1 MKFPLVMVLAA
12 LAMGGLAEARSAEGK
27 PLISAVQ
34 VSLDGRRVAVGFEL
48 QNGVSDPLLE
58 RIETG
63 LPSGFTYEIQLSLDR
78 KRWWDR
84 RLASAQL
91 EVVAVYDAVTQEYLV
106 NFQLDG
112 NLIES
117 RIARDRQELESAMSR
132 VDDLSVFAVGEV
144 DPGRR
149 VQVRVRA
156 DLGSRTRFGI
166 IPSRITTDW
175 ALSEKFHPP
184 AG

>member
-1 MKFPLVMVLAA
+1 MRLPVVLALFPLA
-12 LAMGGLAEARSAEGK
+12 LSVPADAKTAEDK
-27 PLISAVQ
+27 PQITAVQ

-48 QNGVSDPLLE
+48 QNGVSDPLFE

-91 EVVAVYDAVTQEYLV
+91 QVEAVYDAVTQEYLV

-112 NLIES
+112 KLIDS
-117 RIARDRQELESAMSR
+117 RITRDRQELEGAMSR
-132 VDDLSVFAVGEV
+132 VDSLSVFTIGEV
-144 DPGRR
+144 DPKRR

-156 DLGSRTRFGI
+156 DLGSKTRFGI
-166 IPSRITTDW
+166 IPTRVTTDW